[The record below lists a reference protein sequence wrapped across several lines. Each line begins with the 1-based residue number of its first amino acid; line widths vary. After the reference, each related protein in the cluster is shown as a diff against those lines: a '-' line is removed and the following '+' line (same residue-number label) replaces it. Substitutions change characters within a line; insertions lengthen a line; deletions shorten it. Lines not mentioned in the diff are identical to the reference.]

1 MKTLLKSGLL
11 LALALLLHGTRAQAQ
26 VHIDM
31 SAPYWGPS
39 VGPDVQYYY
48 IPEIDG
54 YYDLYNELYLVFDPV
69 YGAWVSSP
77 YLPRAYAA
85 YDPRFFHPVVIQY
98 VGRRPWGYHREHRA
112 YCDRWGVRPGR
123 YYGARWP
130 GRNYVA
136 YPQDRY
142 EPGYYASRPQNQG
155 GYTRNDNR
163 YSQENRG
170 TYGSRSDNR
179 REERADEG
187 RNGSRSENR
196 GGYAQPN
203 PYERGTSRGSYSAPE
218 RPQNSGGPGRPTS
231 PNSHG
236 EGRGRGRM

>member
-11 LALALLLHGTRAQAQ
+11 LALGLLLHGTRAQAQ
-26 VHIDM
+26 VRIDM
-31 SAPYWGPS
+31 GAPYWGPS
-39 VGPDVQYYY
+39 VGPEVQYYY

-69 YGAWVSSP
+69 YGRWVSSP

-112 YCDRWGVRPGR
+112 YCDRWGVQPGR

-136 YPQDRY
+136 YPRGSY
-142 EPGYYASRPQNQG
+142 GPGYYASRPQNQDR
-155 GYTRNDNR
+155 YARDDNR

-179 REERADEG
+179 REGRADE
-187 RNGSRSENR
+187 SRSGGRSQNR
-196 GGYAQPN
+196 GSYGRPDSYD
-203 PYERGTSRGSYSAPE
+203 RGGYSAPE
-218 RPQNSGGPGRPTS
+218 SPRSSGGPGRPTAPG
-231 PNSHG
+231 PNG
-236 EGRGRGRM
+236 EGRGRGRQ